1 MNDNPKFAD
10 LHLHT
15 SFSDGTYSPEE
26 LVSNSLKAGLSAVA
40 VCDHDTVEALP
51 FCLDIGLEKGLEV
64 IPGIELSAES
74 DSQEIH
80 ILGYFIDY
88 KSKTL
93 NERLQTLNKIRVER
107 VYKIIAKLK
116 HMGLELDPQVVFSI
130 SGSGTVGRLHIARAM
145 HKQGLIS
152 SVYEAFHKYIG
163 DKGPAYVLGFK
174 FSPEKAIRLIRDS
187 GGVPVLAHPYVIR
200 NDDLL
205 RELIKKGLM
214 GLEVYYPEHS
224 QSMINF
230 YLDLAQRNNLLV
242 TGGSDCH
249 GTAKPEVRIGSVKIP
264 YELVE
269 KLKEA
274 RDKL

>member
-1 MNDNPKFAD
+1 MSQLPKFAD

-15 SFSDGTYSPEE
+15 SFSDGTYSADE
-26 LVSNSLKAGLSAVA
+26 LVSRSLKAGLSAVA
-40 VCDHDTVEALP
+40 VCDHDTV
-51 FCLDIGLEKGLEV
+51 DGLSPCIETGLRNDLEV
-64 IPGIELSAES
+64 IPGIELTAES

-88 KSKTL
+88 HSRAL
-93 NERLQTLNKIRVER
+93 NEKLLTLNKIRVER
-107 VYKIIAKLK
+107 VYKIIEKLK
-116 HMGLELDPQVVFSI
+116 HMGMELDPHGVFSI

-145 HKQGLIS
+145 HKQGLIG

-163 DKGPAYVLGFK
+163 DKGPAYVSNFR
-174 FSPEKAIRLIRDS
+174 FPPEKAIKLIRDS
-187 GGVPVLAHPYVIR
+187 GGIPVLAHPYVIR

-205 RELIKKGLM
+205 HELIKKGLM

-230 YLDLAQRNNLLV
+230 YLNLAKENGLLV

-249 GTAKPEVRIGSVKIP
+249 GTAKPEVKIGLIKIP
-264 YELVE
+264 YDLV
-269 KLKEA
+269 
-274 RDKL
+274 DKLREAKDKL